1 MSQVRRTRIVC
12 TLGPASASPAVLR
25 TMISAG
31 MDVAR
36 LNFSHGDHATHRQVA
51 ADVREAAEAAGR
63 PIALLGDLQGPKIRT
78 GPLESAFVRLVR
90 GRTVILTGESRTRR
104 VQDAPS
110 QAQSALS
117 TDGAPPAVNHIEIS
131 HPELVEAL
139 QRGDH
144 VLLDDGRIELVV
156 RSIEGRQAECSVVRG
171 GLLGER
177 KGVSVPGR
185 PLPMPALTEKDL
197 EDLKLAVELEV
208 DWVALSFVR
217 QPEDVLLC
225 QKHLGELACKTPV
238 IAKLEKLEAIRNL
251 SKILEVAD
259 AVMVAR
265 GDLGVELKLGDLP
278 AVQKDVIDRANR
290 AGVPVITATEML
302 ESMVTSNRPTRAEAS
317 DVANA
322 IWDGTDAVML
332 SQETSVGA
340 HPVEAVRAMAR
351 ICQSAERHP
360 DYQRARQLWREP
372 GQVGSAIAHAAAT
385 AADELGARV
394 IIAFTESGTTALRC
408 SKARPRVP
416 VVAASPHP
424 EVLRKTA
431 LYWGVIP
438 LLVSPGKDTDQM
450 VANATEAARDS
461 DLVKVGDT
469 VVVVA
474 GVPVGLAGQT
484 NLLKVETV

>member
-1 MSQVRRTRIVC
+1 RSVSDGR
-12 TLGPASASPAVLR
+12 
-25 TMISAG
+25 
-31 MDVAR
+31 
-36 LNFSHGDHATHRQVA
+36 
-51 ADVREAAEAAGR
+51 AEA
-63 PIALLGDLQGPKIRT
+63 
-78 GPLESAFVRLVR
+78 
-90 GRTVILTGESRTRR
+90 
-104 VQDAPS
+104 
-110 QAQSALS
+110 
-117 TDGAPPAVNHIEIS
+117 
-131 HPELVEAL
+131 
-139 QRGDH
+139 
-144 VLLDDGRIELVV
+144 
-156 RSIEGRQAECSVVRG
+156 SVMRG

-185 PLPMPALTEKDL
+185 PLPLPALTEKDL
-197 EDLKLAVELEV
+197 EDLRLAMELDV
-208 DWVALSFVR
+208 DYLALSFVR
-217 QPEDVLLC
+217 RAEDIVIC
-225 QKHLGELACKTPV
+225 QQHITGHNKTVPV

-251 SKILEVAD
+251 DAILEVAD

-351 ICQSAERHP
+351 ICLSTQRHP
-360 DYQRARQLWREP
+360 AFGRERQMWREP
-372 GQVGSAIAHAAAT
+372 GEVGSAIAHAAA
-385 AADELGARV
+385 ASADELHAKV

-416 VVAASPHP
+416 VIAASPHP

-431 LYWGVIP
+431 LYAGVIP
-438 LLVSPGKDTDQM
+438 LLVSPGKDTDEM
-450 VANATEAARDS
+450 VANATDAALRS
-461 DLVKVGDT
+461 G
-469 VVVVA
+469 
-474 GVPVGLAGQT
+474 
-484 NLLKVETV
+484 

>member
-1 MSQVRRTRIVC
+1 MTQVRRTRIVC
-12 TLGPASASPAVLR
+12 TIGPASSSPAILR
-25 TMISAG
+25 TMIQAG

-78 GPLESAFVRLVR
+78 GPLESAFQRLVR

-104 VQDAPS
+104 AQDSPS
-110 QAQSALS
+110 EGVAQA
-117 TDGAPPAVNHIEIS
+117 DNHIEVS
-131 HPELVEAL
+131 HPELVQAL

-156 RSIEGRQAECSVVRG
+156 RSVDGHQAECSVVRG

-185 PLPMPALTEKDL
+185 TLPMPALTEKDL

-208 DWVALSFVR
+208 DYVALSFVR
-217 QPEDVLLC
+217 HPDDILLC
-225 QKHLGELACKTPV
+225 QKHLSALACKTPV

-278 AVQKDVIDRANR
+278 AVQKEVIDRANR

-351 ICQSAERHP
+351 ICLSAQRHP
-360 DYQRARQLWREP
+360 AFERARQPWREP

-385 AADELGARV
+385 TADELGARV

-431 LYWGVIP
+431 LYSGVIP
-438 LLVSPGKDTDQM
+438 LLVSPGTDTDQM
-450 VANATEAARDS
+450 VANATEAARLS
-461 DLVKVGDT
+461 GLVRSGDT

>member
-1 MSQVRRTRIVC
+1 MTQVRRTRIVC
-12 TLGPASASPAVLR
+12 TIGPASSTPAVLR
-25 TMISAG
+25 SMIQAG

-36 LNFSHGDHATHRQVA
+36 MNFSHGDHDTHRQVA
-51 ADVREAAEAAGR
+51 ADVREAAEACDR

-78 GPLESAFVRLVR
+78 GPLESAFQRLVR
-90 GRTVILTGESRTRR
+90 GRVVFLTSEPRRDES
-104 VQDAPS
+104 
-110 QAQSALS
+110 
-117 TDGAPPAVNHIEIS
+117 EIQVS
-131 HPELVEAL
+131 HPELIQAL
-139 QRGDH
+139 HQGDR

-156 RSIEGRQAECSVVRG
+156 RSVAGVRAECSVVRG

-177 KGVSVPGR
+177 KGISVPGR
-185 PLPMPALTEKDL
+185 SLPMPALTEKDL
-197 EDLKLAVELEV
+197 QDLKLAVELNV

-217 QPEDVLLC
+217 HPEDVLLC
-225 QKHLGELACKTPV
+225 QKHLGDQGCKAPV

-278 AVQKDVIDRANR
+278 AVQKEVIDRANR

-351 ICQSAERHP
+351 ICLSAQRHP
-360 DYQRARQLWREP
+360 GFQRARQPWREP
-372 GQVGSAIAHAAAT
+372 GQIGSAIAHAAAT
-385 AADELGARV
+385 TADELRARA

-416 VVAASPHP
+416 VIAASPHP

-431 LYWGVIP
+431 LYSGVIP
-438 LLVSPGKDTDQM
+438 LLVSPGRDTDQM
-450 VANATEAARDS
+450 VANATEGARLS
-461 DLVKVGDT
+461 GLVRSGDT

>member
-12 TLGPASASPAVLR
+12 TIGPASSSPSVLR
-25 TMISAG
+25 TLIQAG

-78 GPLESAFVRLVR
+78 GPLESAFQRLVR

-104 VQDAPS
+104 AHDAP
-110 QAQSALS
+110 AQGE
-117 TDGAPPAVNHIEIS
+117 GAPQADNQIEIS
-131 HPELVEAL
+131 HSELVEAL
-139 QRGDH
+139 HRGDH

-156 RSIEGRQAECSVVRG
+156 RSVEGRQAECSVVRG

-197 EDLKLAVELEV
+197 EDLKLAVELQV

-217 QPEDVLLC
+217 QAEDVLLC
-225 QKHLGELACKTPV
+225 QKHLGDLACKTPV

-385 AADELGARV
+385 TADELGARV

-431 LYWGVIP
+431 LYSGVIP
-438 LLVSPGKDTDQM
+438 LLVSPGTDTDQM
-450 VANATEAARDS
+450 VANATEAARLS
-461 DLVKVGDT
+461 GLVRTGDT

>member
-1 MSQVRRTRIVC
+1 MSQVARRTRIVC
-12 TLGPASASPAVLR
+12 TIGPSSSSPAVLR

-36 LNFSHGDHATHRQVA
+36 LNFSHGDHETHRQA
-51 ADVREAAEAAGR
+51 ATNVREAAEAAGR
-63 PIALLGDLQGPKIRT
+63 PVALLGDLQGPKIRT
-78 GPLESAFVRLVR
+78 GALESAFQRLVR
-90 GRTVILTGESRTRR
+90 GRIVFLIAEPGVAGR
-104 VQDAPS
+104 
-110 QAQSALS
+110 AQ
-117 TDGAPPAVNHIEIS
+117 GAPTTDNEIQVS
-131 HPELVEAL
+131 HHELVEAL
-139 QRGDH
+139 RRGDR
-144 VLLDDGRIELVV
+144 VLLDDGRIELLVKSV
-156 RSIEGRQAECSVVRG
+156 ADGRAECSVVRG

-185 PLPMPALTEKDL
+185 ALPLPALTEKDL
-197 EDLKLAVELEV
+197 EDLKLAVELGV
-208 DWVALSFVR
+208 DYLALSFVR
-217 QPEDVLLC
+217 KAEDI
-225 QKHLGELACKTPV
+225 LACQQHLSDHGCKAAV

-278 AVQKDVIDRANR
+278 AVQKEVIDRSNR

-340 HPVEAVRAMAR
+340 HPIEAVRAMAR
-351 ICQSAERHP
+351 ICLSAQRHP
-360 DYQRARQLWREP
+360 AFQRAPQMWREP
-372 GQVGSAIAHAAAT
+372 GQVGSAIAHAAAN

-416 VVAASPHP
+416 VIAASPHP
-424 EVLRKTA
+424 EVLRRTA
-431 LYWGVIP
+431 LYSGVIP
-438 LLVSPGKDTDQM
+438 LLVSPGSDTDQM
-450 VANATEAARDS
+450 VANATSAARDEG
-461 DLVKVGDT
+461 LVRPGDR

-484 NLLKVETV
+484 NLIKVETV

>member
-51 ADVREAAEAAGR
+51 ADVREAAEAADR

-78 GPLESAFVRLVR
+78 GPLESAFIRLVR

-104 VQDAPS
+104 AQDAPS
-110 QAQSALS
+110 VG
-117 TDGAPPAVNHIEIS
+117 GAPQAVNHIEIS

-156 RSIEGRQAECSVVRG
+156 RSVEGRQAECSVVRG

-197 EDLKLAVELEV
+197 EDLKLAVELKV

-225 QKHLGELACKTPV
+225 QKHLGDLACKTPV

-302 ESMVTSNRPTRAEAS
+302 ESMVTSNRPTRAETS

-351 ICQSAERHP
+351 ICVSAERHP

-431 LYWGVIP
+431 LYSGVIP

-450 VANATEAARDS
+450 VANATEAARLS
-461 DLVKVGDT
+461 GLVRSGDT

>member
-1 MSQVRRTRIVC
+1 VSQIRRTRIVC
-12 TLGPASASPAVLR
+12 TIGPASASPNVLR
-25 TMISAG
+25 TMIQAG

-51 ADVREAAEAAGR
+51 ADVREAAEAADR

-78 GPLESAFVRLVR
+78 GPLESAFMRLVR
-90 GRTVILTGESRTRR
+90 GRIVILTGESRTRR
-104 VQDAPS
+104 AQDAHSEGSP
-110 QAQSALS
+110 QAE
-117 TDGAPPAVNHIEIS
+117 NHIEIS

-156 RSIEGRQAECSVVRG
+156 RSVEGRQAEASVVRG

-197 EDLKLAVELEV
+197 EDLKLAVELKV

-217 QPEDVLLC
+217 QPEDVILC
-225 QKHLGELACKTPV
+225 QKHLGDLACKTPV

-302 ESMVTSNRPTRAEAS
+302 ESMVTSNRPTRAETS

-351 ICQSAERHP
+351 ICLSAERHP

-385 AADELGARV
+385 AADELGARA

-431 LYWGVIP
+431 LYSGVIP

-450 VANATEAARDS
+450 VANATEAARES
-461 DLVKVGDT
+461 GLVRKGDT

>member
-1 MSQVRRTRIVC
+1 VSQIRRTRIVC
-12 TLGPASASPAVLR
+12 TIGPSSSSPAVLR
-25 TMISAG
+25 AMIQAG

-78 GPLESAFVRLVR
+78 GPLESAFQRLVR
-90 GRTVILTGESRTRR
+90 GRTMILTGEHRKAGA
-104 VQDAPS
+104 APK
-110 QAQSALS
+110 
-117 TDGAPPAVNHIEIS
+117 PENEIEVS
-131 HPELVEAL
+131 HPELVGAL
-139 QRGDH
+139 RRGDR
-144 VLLDDGRIELVV
+144 VLLDDGRIELLV
-156 RSIEGRQAECSVVRG
+156 RRVAEGRAECSVIRG

-185 PLPMPALTEKDL
+185 TLPMPALTEKDL
-197 EDLKLAVELEV
+197 EDLKLAVELGV
-208 DWVALSFVR
+208 DYVALSFVR
-217 QPEDVLLC
+217 HPEDVLLC
-225 QKHLGELACKTPV
+225 KKHLGDRGCLAPV

-351 ICQSAERHP
+351 ICLSAQRHP
-360 DYQRARQLWREP
+360 AFERARQPWREP
-372 GQVGSAIAHAAAT
+372 GQIGSAIAHAAAAT
-385 AADELGARV
+385 ADELHARV
-394 IIAFTESGTTALRC
+394 IIAFTESGTTARRC

-431 LYWGVIP
+431 LYSGVIP
-438 LLVSPGKDTDQM
+438 LLVSPGTDTDQM
-450 VANATEAARDS
+450 VANATEAARLAG
-461 DLVKVGDT
+461 LVRPGDT

>member
-1 MSQVRRTRIVC
+1 M
-12 TLGPASASPAVLR
+12 VL
-25 TMISAG
+25 AG

-36 LNFSHGDHATHRQVA
+36 LNFSHGDADTHRQA
-51 ADVREAAEAAGR
+51 AANARAAAEEVGR

-78 GPLESAFVRLVR
+78 GSLDGGFQRLLR
-90 GRTVILTGESRTRR
+90 GRTVVLLSEGPI
-104 VQDAPS
+104 D
-110 QAQSALS
+110 AQSTTSGHL
-117 TDGAPPAVNHIEIS
+117 PPNGQATSITVS
-131 HPELVEAL
+131 HPELIHAL
-139 QRGDH
+139 RKGDR
-144 VLLDDGRIELVV
+144 VLLDDGRIELAV
-156 RSIEGRQAECSVVRG
+156 RSTGDGHAESTVVRG

-185 PLPMPALTEKDL
+185 PIPLPALTAKDL
-197 EDLKLAVELEV
+197 EDMKLAVELGV
-208 DWVALSFVR
+208 DYLALSFVR
-217 QPEDVLLC
+217 RPEDVVVC
-225 QKHLGELACKTPV
+225 QEHLGGLGCKTPV
-238 IAKLEKLEAIRNL
+238 IAKLEKLEAIRQL
-251 SKILEVAD
+251 GKILEVAD

-351 ICQSAERHP
+351 ICLSAQRHP
-360 DYQRARQLWREP
+360 DYERARQIWREP
-372 GQVGSAIAHAAAT
+372 GQIGSAIAHAAANT
-385 AADELGARV
+385 ADELGARV

-408 SKARPRVP
+408 SKARPRMP
-416 VVAASPHP
+416 VIAASPHP
-424 EVLRKTA
+424 SVLRRTA
-431 LYWGVIP
+431 LYSGVVP
-438 LLVSPGKDTDQM
+438 LLVLPGGDTDQM
-450 VANATEAARDS
+450 IENATEAARQS
-461 DLVKVGDT
+461 DMVRTGDR
-469 VVVVA
+469 VVIVA
-474 GVPVGLAGQT
+474 GVPVGRPGQT

>member
-1 MSQVRRTRIVC
+1 VTHVRRTRIVC
-12 TLGPASASPAVLR
+12 TIGPSSASPAVLR

-36 LNFSHGDHATHRQVA
+36 MNFSHGDHETHRQVA
-51 ADVREAAEAAGR
+51 TNVREAAVDAGR
-63 PIALLGDLQGPKIRT
+63 PVALLGDLQGPKIRT
-78 GPLESAFVRLVR
+78 GALESAFQRLVR
-90 GRTVILTGESRTRR
+90 GRTVFLTSESRK
-104 VQDAPS
+104 AE
-110 QAQSALS
+110 
-117 TDGAPPAVNHIEIS
+117 NEIEVS
-131 HPELVEAL
+131 HHELVEAL
-139 QRGDH
+139 RRGDR
-144 VLLDDGRIELVV
+144 VLLDDGRIELLVKGV
-156 RSIEGRQAECSVVRG
+156 ANGRAECSVVRG

-185 PLPMPALTEKDL
+185 TLPLPALTEKDL
-197 EDLKLAVELEV
+197 EDLKLAVELGV
-208 DWVALSFVR
+208 DYLALSFVR
-217 QPEDVLLC
+217 KAEDI
-225 QKHLGELACKTPV
+225 LACQQHLSDHGCRAGV

-278 AVQKDVIDRANR
+278 AVQKEVIDRANR

-340 HPVEAVRAMAR
+340 HPIEAVRAMAR
-351 ICQSAERHP
+351 ICLSAQRHP
-360 DYQRARQLWREP
+360 AFQRAPQMWREP
-372 GQVGSAIAHAAAT
+372 GQVGSAIAHAAAN

-416 VVAASPHP
+416 VIAASPHP

-431 LYWGVIP
+431 LYSGVIP
-438 LLVSPGKDTDQM
+438 LLVSPGTDTDTM
-450 VANATEAARDS
+450 VANATSAARDGG
-461 DLVKVGDT
+461 LVRAGDR

-484 NLLKVETV
+484 NLIKVETV